1 MPPTVTAARA
11 DVKRETA
18 TGYATLRLMAEPTE
32 TAPAAPP
39 APRRLVR
46 GLLGG
51 VRLAY
56 LPVLVT
62 YFCYGASGVT
72 AIALL
77 YFQKDVLGITPA
89 EAAGIAF
96 WVALPW
102 STKMVAGVASDVH
115 PILGSRRFAYLLL
128 GALLTLVGYAWLA
141 TTASTK
147 GSYLAALVISAVGFM
162 VQDVVADALSVEVA
176 RSEEEMKQIQAL
188 GRMSLLAGTISV
200 GYLSGWLAGA
210 IGARAVFATAL
221 ILPLLVVMAA
231 WLIPREPARPAASA
245 DAPNPLGGGNSRLV
259 VAGGLAYAALGILLE
274 ALSVPF
280 GQEIIL
286 VVSGTIITLLLRRVG
301 ISRAVA
307 VAAFAIFCFRAVP
320 GAGQGFN
327 YWAIDHLGFDQEF
340 LGLLAQ
346 VSSMLSLVGLIVFRK
361 PITHRPVSDTL
372 FWVTIAGAVL
382 YLPTIGLF
390 YEAYRWLGLSPR
402 TFAFIDT
409 TISAPLGQLSMVPML
424 ALIARTAPRGAEAT
438 MFAIMASLMNL
449 ALSASELGTRYLNVA
464 FGVTQQDYSGLGH
477 LLIAVGLIGLL
488 PLLALPLLRR
498 EEATSLAAAPAAGA
512 PARPA

>member
-1 MPPTVTAARA
+1 MP
-11 DVKRETA
+11 DH
-18 TGYATLRLMAEPTE
+18 TE
-32 TAPAAPP
+32 APTAPAP
-39 APRRLVR
+39 ARSALLRSLV
-46 GLLGG
+46 GN

-62 YFCYGASGVT
+62 YFCYGASGIT

-77 YFQKDVLGITPA
+77 YFQKDALGVTPA
-89 EAAGIAF
+89 EAAAIAF

-115 PILGSRRFAYLLL
+115 PIFGSRRVSYLLL
-128 GALLTLVGYAWLA
+128 GALLAFAGYAWLA

-147 GSYLAALVISAVGFM
+147 GTYLAAMVIIAVGFM
-162 VQDVVADALSVEVA
+162 VQDVVADALTVELA
-176 RSEEEMKQIQAL
+176 RSDEETKQIQVL
-188 GRMSLLAGTISV
+188 GRMALLAGTISV

-210 IGARAVFATAL
+210 LGPRPVFAIALVLPVLVIVAAFFIPRDSARA
-221 ILPLLVVMAA
+221 AA
-231 WLIPREPARPAASA
+231 PGEES
-245 DAPNPLGGGNSRLV
+245 NPLGAGKSRLV
-259 VAGGLAYAALGILLE
+259 VLVGLGYAGLGIVLE

-286 VVSGTIITLLLRRVG
+286 IVSGGLIVMLLQRVG
-301 ISRAVA
+301 ISRGVA

-327 YWAIDHLGFDQEF
+327 YWAIDRLGFDQEF
-340 LGLLAQ
+340 LGVLAQ
-346 VSSMLSLVGLIVFRK
+346 VSSVLSLVGLIVFRK
-361 PITHRPVSDTL
+361 AITRRPVSHTL

-390 YEAYRWLGLSPR
+390 YGANEWIGLSPR

-409 TISAPLGQLSMVPML
+409 TIAAPLGQLSMVPML

-449 ALSASELGTRYLNVA
+449 ALSASELGTRYLNSF
-464 FGVTQQDYSGLGH
+464 FGVTQQDYSSLGR
-477 LLIAVGLIGLL
+477 LLICVGVIGLL

-498 EEATSLAAAPAAGA
+498 VEAEPESA
-512 PARPA
+512 

>member
-1 MPPTVTAARA
+1 MPESLETVT
-11 DVKRETA
+11 
-18 TGYATLRLMAEPTE
+18 
-32 TAPAAPP
+32 PAAP
-39 APRRLVR
+39 ARGALLRRLF
-46 GLLGG
+46 GT

-62 YFCYGASGVT
+62 YFCYGASGIT
-72 AIALL
+72 SIALL
-77 YFQKDVLGITPA
+77 YFQKDALGLTPA
-89 EAAGIAF
+89 EAAAVAF

-115 PILGSRRFAYLLL
+115 PILGSRRVSYLVL
-128 GALLTLVGYAWLA
+128 GALLALVGYGWLA

-147 GSYLAALVISAVGFM
+147 GAYLAAMVIIAVGFM
-162 VQDVVADALSVEVA
+162 VQDVVADALTVELA
-176 RSEEEMKQIQAL
+176 RDDEETKQLQTL
-188 GRMSLLAGTISV
+188 GRMALLTGTISV

-210 IGARAVFATAL
+210 LGPRPVFAAAL
-221 ILPLLVVMAA
+221 VLPLLVLGAA
-231 WLIPREPARPAASA
+231 WMIPREPARPAAPGQEA
-245 DAPNPLGGGNSRLV
+245 NPLGAGKSRLV
-259 VAGGLAYAALGILLE
+259 ILVGLSYAALGVALE

-286 VVSGTIITLLLRRVG
+286 VVSGGLIVMLLRQVG

-320 GAGQGFN
+320 GAGQGFS
-327 YWAIDHLGFDQEF
+327 YWAIDHLGFDQQF
-340 LGLLAQ
+340 LGVLAQ
-346 VSSMLSLVGLIVFRK
+346 VSSVLSLVGLIVFRK
-361 PITHRPVSDTL
+361 PITSRPVSYTL

-390 YEAYRWLGLSPR
+390 YGANEWVGLSPR

-409 TISAPLGQLSMVPML
+409 TIAAPLGQLSMVPML

-449 ALSASELGTRYLNVA
+449 ALSASELGTRYLNTF
-464 FGVTQQDYSGLGH
+464 FGVTQQDYSSLGR
-477 LLIAVGLIGLL
+477 LLVCVGVIGLL

-498 EEATSLAAAPAAGA
+498 VEAETERA
-512 PARPA
+512 